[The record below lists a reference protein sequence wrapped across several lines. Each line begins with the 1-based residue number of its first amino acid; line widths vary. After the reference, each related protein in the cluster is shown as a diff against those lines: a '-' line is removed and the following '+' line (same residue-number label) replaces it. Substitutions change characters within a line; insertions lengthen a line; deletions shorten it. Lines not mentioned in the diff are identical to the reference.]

1 MTFKQH
7 IVRIISFYHIFRQ
20 WKRLS
25 KQAKN
30 SNYQPS
36 ENPVLVLVPCD
47 PWSVG
52 GSRGDEAMLTAVI
65 EQYRHRYP
73 NIPIYIICAEEGK
86 GYIQNLPIKDI
97 HPVSSWNGNYPLEK
111 ICNDIA
117 SKKPTDVIV
126 LGADCIDGHY
136 SPSVSLML
144 VSIFDICKNL
154 SGMSCKMMGF
164 SFNDHPSK
172 LMILALKSLARDVC
186 MNLRDELSLMRYRV
200 KVGGA
205 SRLVADAAFMLNPQY
220 DFQLYY
226 EVKHWI
232 ESQRN
237 NGQTIIGLNF
247 HPMLRSYSGP
257 EDIKSDAILL
267 AKNVAQIMIEHPEV
281 SFVFIPHDDRS
292 NITDNLMLSTMY
304 EYLSSDKIYYSPA
317 VPRASQLKAL
327 CGLVDGLI
335 SSRMHLAIAALG
347 MQVPVMAATYQDKFE
362 GLFRHFD
369 LDEKY
374 LMSPQCFLS
383 TSMVETFRD
392 FLKEISTL
400 RQHIT
405 EKLPYVVAQSHL
417 NLSDNE

>member
-1 MTFKQH
+1 
-7 IVRIISFYHIFRQ
+7 
-20 WKRLS
+20 
-25 KQAKN
+25 
-30 SNYQPS
+30 
-36 ENPVLVLVPCD
+36 
-47 PWSVG
+47 
-52 GSRGDEAMLTAVI
+52 
-65 EQYRHRYP
+65 
-73 NIPIYIICAEEGK
+73 
-86 GYIQNLPIKDI
+86 
-97 HPVSSWNGNYPLEK
+97 
-111 ICNDIA
+111 
-117 SKKPTDVIV
+117 
-126 LGADCIDGHY
+126 
-136 SPSVSLML
+136 
-144 VSIFDICKNL
+144 
-154 SGMSCKMMGF
+154 
-164 SFNDHPSK
+164 
-172 LMILALKSLARDVC
+172 
-186 MNLRDELSLMRYRV
+186 
-200 KVGGA
+200 
-205 SRLVADAAFMLNPQY
+205 
-220 DFQLYY
+220 
-226 EVKHWI
+226 
-232 ESQRN
+232 
-237 NGQTIIGLNF
+237 
-247 HPMLRSYSGP
+247 MLRSYSGP